1 MISGRCRWDACQQA
15 DIDNLVLL
23 TFDEADQHD
32 EQLKEQQDA
41 KVQQSFE
48 QYVASRLRLVQ
59 YDYQLNRNKA

>member
-1 MISGRCRWDACQQA
+1 MISGHCRWDASQQA

-32 EQLKEQQDA
+32 EQLEEQQDA
-41 KVQQSFE
+41 ELQQSFE

-59 YDYQLNRNKA
+59 YDYQIIRNKD